1 MLKDH
6 KALELDKILLQ
17 LANETTCPDAAEL
30 AQKIEPDTDIRHV
43 ERLLQE
49 TDDAFVLMAKYGAPS
64 FYGMTNVTNA
74 LRRAEAGGV
83 LNLAELLSVA
93 ATLRAIRSV
102 SDWRKKSE
110 SVKTALDY
118 RFETLQPNKFIEDRI
133 SMTVV
138 SEEEVADT
146 ASVALAAIR
155 RKIRAASLRVR
166 EQLDKMIRSQTY
178 QKYLQEAI
186 VTQRGGRYVVP
197 VKAEF
202 RNEVKGLIHDSSGSG
217 ATVFIEPIGVVEANN
232 EIRVLRSD
240 EKDEIDRI
248 LTELSREIGEFA
260 DGIIQSYRAA
270 VELNL
275 IFAKGQLAYKMKATV
290 PKLNQEGR
298 IAIKSARHPLIDKN
312 KVVPTDLYLGSDF
325 DALIVTGPNTG
336 GKTVSLKTA
345 GLLTLMTMCGL
356 MIPAAD
362 GSEVSIFD
370 HVLADIGDEQSIEQ
384 SLSTF
389 SAHMTNI
396 IRILNIADDKSLILI
411 DELGAGTDPIEGAA
425 LAIQTV
431 GVENACCE
439 FDVATLRPTYRL
451 LIGVPGRSNAFAI
464 SARLGMPA
472 NIVEHAKELVS
483 DESTM
488 FEEVVSRLEESRR
501 KMEDE
506 RESAEQLRLKA
517 QNMEKEA
524 EALRDRAEKDAKHE
538 IERAR
543 MEAAELVQKTR
554 REAQSLL
561 DELEDL
567 RRNKQKLLT
576 AEQKARL
583 KAGIRDMEKASD
595 PVHERRIDEDYV
607 LPRPLQVGDT
617 VLIYNIDKI
626 ATVLDVPK
634 NGDQIL
640 VQAGIIKTRVPLKNL
655 RLTDQKPK
663 EKKKAAGGHRT
674 VTKKMD
680 SAPARNEVDVRGM
693 NLEEALMEVDAFIDH
708 ALMHNLNM
716 LTIIHGK
723 GTGIL
728 RNGIQQHLRRHKA
741 VKSFRLG
748 VYGEGESGV
757 TIVELK

>member
-1 MLKDH
+1 M
-6 KALELDKILLQ
+6 I
-17 LANETTCPDAAEL
+17 
-30 AQKIEPDTDIRHV
+30 
-43 ERLLQE
+43 
-49 TDDAFVLMAKYGAPS
+49 FVDNFQY
-64 FYGMTNVTNA
+64 
-74 LRRAEAGGV
+74 
-83 LNLAELLSVA
+83 
-93 ATLRAIRSV
+93 
-102 SDWRKKSE
+102 
-110 SVKTALDY
+110 
-118 RFETLQPNKFIEDRI
+118 
-133 SMTVV
+133 
-138 SEEEVADT
+138 
-146 ASVALAAIR
+146 
-155 RKIRAASLRVR
+155 
-166 EQLDKMIRSQTY
+166 
-178 QKYLQEAI
+178 
-186 VTQRGGRYVVP
+186 
-197 VKAEF
+197 
-202 RNEVKGLIHDSSGSG
+202 H
-217 ATVFIEPIGVVEANN
+217 
-232 EIRVLRSD
+232 
-240 EKDEIDRI
+240 
-248 LTELSREIGEFA
+248 
-260 DGIIQSYRAA
+260 
-270 VELNL
+270 
-275 IFAKGQLAYKMKATV
+275 
-290 PKLNQEGR
+290 
-298 IAIKSARHPLIDKN
+298 
-312 KVVPTDLYLGSDF
+312 
-325 DALIVTGPNTG
+325 
-336 GKTVSLKTA
+336 
-345 GLLTLMTMCGL
+345 
-356 MIPAAD
+356 
-362 GSEVSIFD
+362 
-370 HVLADIGDEQSIEQ
+370 
-384 SLSTF
+384 
-389 SAHMTNI
+389 
-396 IRILNIADDKSLILI
+396 
-411 DELGAGTDPIEGAA
+411 
-425 LAIQTV
+425 
-431 GVENACCE
+431 
-439 FDVATLRPTYRL
+439 
-451 LIGVPGRSNAFAI
+451 
-464 SARLGMPA
+464 
-472 NIVEHAKELVS
+472 VEHAKELVS

-617 VLIYNIDKI
+617 VLIYDIDKI

-680 SAPARNEVDVRGM
+680 SVPARNEVDVRGM